1 MAKKKSKGFIVP
13 SVNFITM
20 TRVRKE
26 AVSAPLN
33 REAINRPEPAKPSL
47 QEAEAPS
54 KTPVTETAP
63 AKPVTLQNGANGRRK
78 SALSLSSLK
87 RQKEEEEL
95 RLKRAREK
103 KKEELPREEFTEE
116 TFNKVWSDYIDGL
129 HNSGEKILASI
140 LMADKPT
147 LKGHKIHLSY
157 PNQLMK
163 KELLRVRPKVLKAL
177 RRELNNHDVD
187 FVVEVQEEN
196 EKRFAYT
203 PQEKY
208 ELLKEKNKNIS
219 LLRKT
224 FNLEL

>member
-26 AVSAPLN
+26 VVATTLKREPVPRPEPEPEPVKKSEAPQ
-33 REAINRPEPAKPSL
+33 PEPAKPV
-47 QEAEAPS
+47 A
-54 KTPVTETAP
+54 
-63 AKPVTLQNGANGRRK
+63 LQNGVGGRRK

-87 RQKEEEEL
+87 RQKEEEEQ
-95 RLKRAREK
+95 RLKRVREK
-103 KKEELPREEFTEE
+103 KKEELPREHFTEE
-116 TFNKVWSDYIDGL
+116 TFNQVWSDYIDGL
-129 HNSGEKILASI
+129 HDSGEKILASI

-147 LKGHKIHLSY
+147 LKGHQIHLSY

-163 KELLRVRPKVLKAL
+163 QELLRVRPKVLKAIRKQL
-177 RRELNNHDVD
+177 SNHEVD
-187 FVVEVQEEN
+187 FVVEVREEN

>member
-1 MAKKKSKGFIVP
+1 MAKKKSRGFIVP

-26 AVSAPLN
+26 VTSIPLSGEPVAP
-33 REAINRPEPAKPSL
+33 PDPAKPSL
-47 QEAEAPS
+47 QETEAPL
-54 KTPVTETAP
+54 KTPLNKTSP
-63 AKPVTLQNGANGRRK
+63 ANPVTLQNGTGGRRK

-87 RQKEEEEL
+87 RQKEEEEQ
-95 RLKRAREK
+95 RLKRVLEK
-103 KKEELPREEFTEE
+103 KKEELPREQFTEE
-116 TFNKVWSDYIDGL
+116 AFNKVWSDYIEGL

-140 LMADKPT
+140 LMADKPI

-163 KELLRVRPKVLKAL
+163 KELLRVRPKVLKAI

-187 FVVEVQEEN
+187 FVVEVREEN

>member
-26 AVSAPLN
+26 VTSAPVN
-33 REAINRPEPAKPSL
+33 REAIAPPQPAKSSPNE
-47 QEAEAPS
+47 EAAATQTTSSHP
-54 KTPVTETAP
+54 AP
-63 AKPVTLQNGANGRRK
+63 AKPVTLQNGSGGRRK

-87 RQKEEEEL
+87 RQKEEEEQ
-95 RLKRAREK
+95 RLKRVREK
-103 KKEELPREEFTEE
+103 KKEELPREHFTEE
-116 TFNKVWSDYIDGL
+116 TFNQVWSDYIDGL

-147 LKGHKIHLSY
+147 LKGHQIHLSY

-163 KELLRVRPKVLKAL
+163 QELLRVRPKVLKAI
-177 RRELNNHDVD
+177 RKQLNNHEVD
-187 FVVEVQEEN
+187 FVVEVREEN

>member
-20 TRVRKE
+20 TRVMKE
-26 AVSAPLN
+26 VATAPLN
-33 REAINRPEPAKPSL
+33 REPVARPQPAKPSPVE
-47 QEAEAPS
+47 EAAA
-54 KTPVTETAP
+54 TQTASSQPTP
-63 AKPVTLQNGANGRRK
+63 AKPNSLQNGTGGRRK

-87 RQKEEEEL
+87 RKKEEEEL
-95 RLKRAREK
+95 RLKREKEK
-103 KKEELPREEFTEE
+103 KKVELPREQFTEE
-116 TFNKVWSDYIDGL
+116 AFNKVWSGYIDGL

-147 LKGHKIHLSY
+147 LKGDKIHLSY

-163 KELLRVRPKVLKAL
+163 KELLRVRPKVLKAI

-187 FVVEVQEEN
+187 FVVEVREEN

>member
-26 AVSAPLN
+26 VVATTLK
-33 REAINRPEPAKPSL
+33 REPVAQPQSENEPVKKS
-47 QEAEAPS
+47 EAPQ
-54 KTPVTETAP
+54 PEP
-63 AKPVTLQNGANGRRK
+63 AKPVTLQNGVGGRRK
-78 SALSLSSLK
+78 SALSLASVK
-87 RQKEEEEL
+87 RQKEEEEQ
-95 RLKRAREK
+95 RLKRVREK
-103 KKEELPREEFTEE
+103 KKEELPREHFTEE
-116 TFNKVWSDYIDGL
+116 TFNQVWSDYIDGL
-129 HNSGEKILASI
+129 HSSGEKILASI

-147 LKGHKIHLSY
+147 LKGHQIHLSY

-163 KELLRVRPKVLKAL
+163 KELIRVRPKVLKAI

-187 FVVEVQEEN
+187 FVVEVREEN